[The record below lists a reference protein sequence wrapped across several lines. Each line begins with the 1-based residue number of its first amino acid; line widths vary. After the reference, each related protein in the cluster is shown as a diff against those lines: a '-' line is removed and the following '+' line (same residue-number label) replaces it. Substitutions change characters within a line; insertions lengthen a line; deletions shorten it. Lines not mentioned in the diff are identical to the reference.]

1 MINKGGTITF
11 SEACKILKKS
21 KRTVSRYIKN
31 GWLSPEKIESQR
43 GTLEYRFNR
52 VDLIKFKKPERTE
65 KARPENDIIALLKG
79 QLKVKD
85 KQINELIE
93 RSRETNI
100 LLKGLQN
107 QLLLTEGKT
116 IKEWKGRKD
125 VHRKD
130 REAREDK
137 KGQGINGFFKRL
149 FKRTN

>member
-1 MINKGGTITF
+1 MKGKKDKVTLL
-11 SEACKILKKS
+11 EACKLLEKS

-31 GWLSPEKIESQR
+31 GWLKPERIESER

-52 VDLIKFKKPERTE
+52 ADLVKFKKPGKTEDRTE
-65 KARPENDIIALLKG
+65 QTRPEGDIVALLKE

-107 QLLLTEGKT
+107 QLLLTGDK
-116 IKEWKGRKD
+116 KENKE
-125 VHRKD
+125 D
-130 REAREDK
+130 REAKEDK
-137 KGQGINGFFKRL
+137 KGQGINDFFKKL
-149 FKRTN
+149 FKR